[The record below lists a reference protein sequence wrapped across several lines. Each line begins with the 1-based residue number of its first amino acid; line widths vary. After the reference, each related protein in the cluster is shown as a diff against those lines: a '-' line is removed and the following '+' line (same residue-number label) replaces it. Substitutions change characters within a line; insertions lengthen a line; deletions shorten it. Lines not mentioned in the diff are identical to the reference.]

1 MKPLIALCLLLTG
14 SALYAQDPVAEKL
27 NAVDTS
33 RWYAWTAKN
42 TPEAGAIGMADWLE
56 KPAGKHGRIR
66 REGDHYVCNGKPF
79 KLWGVNLAF
88 SGCFPP
94 KDASDKRT
102 ALYAKYG
109 LNQARIHKYADGCAA
124 WQGILSMESFTKF
137 NPERLD
143 RMDYQIAKMKEA
155 GIYFSLSP
163 HLGFVPIG
171 PEDLKIIPYA
181 AEIAATVIAGQ
192 PRNAP
197 DEKNPY
203 YYSDWGALYFSPEL
217 QQLHIQHFVNLLRHR
232 NPYTGQTYA
241 EETALSYIEI
251 VNEQSV
257 FFSNPANLL
266 EKSPTLRKKVGQDFT
281 AWLTK
286 KYGSK
291 EALLKAFGGT
301 LVKPDPNS
309 KWPQLPP
316 ENYDTQS
323 IWPSAAGWSMHD
335 INRLLANPEAAK
347 GGRTAQRALDTLE
360 YLKHLQDTFFARFTK
375 ALREA
380 GYDGEFIGSNWFA
393 SATGIAHLY
402 NLASDREVGAIE
414 RHYYSAWN
422 GGSMFDITG
431 GGKLSNYASAR
442 PGEDIW
448 STGILSKGMEQVS
461 DRPFGMSEWATT
473 SPNDLH
479 VEAFAIYAAY
489 GMGLQGWDRSEYF
502 YSDGTGF
509 SPNIYRQQF
518 NSPSVLG
525 LAPAISR
532 QVLRGDVMESTVLG
546 IRKVHLPSLAQG
558 KLSYECQ
565 GRTSDKI
572 PARALAVARQVIQ
585 FTDSYEDT
593 KAFDFKPYEKDG
605 GLLASTG
612 QLFWKEAI
620 PAKPGYFTINAPAT
634 KAVVGYGGGQTFTLG
649 EVTLAPTSP
658 HVALYVT
665 ALEPDQ
671 TIVSSKKILVT
682 AFSRVRPT
690 GVEYLY
696 DPKAR
701 KIVTPVKGKE
711 GTAPLLVEP
720 IQATVT
726 LKRPGAMKVTL
737 LDHDGLPTGRSVPVT
752 AGSFPINGVTDKTP
766 YYLIEFP

>member
-1 MKPLIALCLLLTG
+1 MKPPIALCLLLTG

-27 NAVDTS
+27 NAVNTGN
-33 RWYAWTAKN
+33 WYAWTAKN
-42 TPEAGAIGMADWLE
+42 TPEAGALGMADWLE

-66 REGDHYVCNGKPF
+66 REGDHYVYNGKPL
-79 KLWGVNLAF
+79 KLWGVNLGF

-94 KDASDKRT
+94 KETSDKRT

-109 LNQARIHKYADGCAA
+109 LNQVRIHKYADGCLA
-124 WQGILSMESFTKF
+124 WQGVLSMESFTKF

-143 RMDYQIAKMKEA
+143 RMDYQIAKLKEA

-163 HLGFVPIG
+163 HLGAVPIG

-181 AEIAATVIAGQ
+181 AEIAATVIAGRPQ
-192 PRNAP
+192 KAP

-203 YYSDWGALYFSPEL
+203 YYSDWGALYYSTEL
-217 QQLHIQHFVNLLRHR
+217 QELHIQHFVNLLRHR

-257 FFSNPANLL
+257 FFQNASSLL
-266 EKSPTLRKKVGQDFT
+266 IRCPTLRERIGKQFC
-281 AWLTK
+281 AWLK
-286 KYGSK
+286 DRYGSK
-291 EALLKAFGGT
+291 EKLLQAWGGT
-301 LVKPDPNS
+301 LKEWKPDH
-309 KWPQLPP
+309 KWPQLPA
-316 ENYDTQS
+316 EDFDKECV
-323 IWPSAAGWSMHD
+323 WPQGSGWPDWDMRNLTPH
-335 INRLLANPEAAK
+335 NR
-347 GGRTAQRALDTLE
+347 GRQRALDTLE

-380 GYDGEFIGSNWFA
+380 GYAGEFIGSNWFTT
-393 SATGIAHLY
+393 SSGVAHLY
-402 NLASDREVGAIE
+402 NIASDRAVGAVE
-414 RHYYSAWN
+414 RHYYTAWN

-431 GGKLSNYASAR
+431 GGKLSNYATSR
-442 PGEDIW
+442 PGENNWAI
-448 STGILSKGMEQVS
+448 GILSKGMEQVS
-461 DRPFGMSEWATT
+461 DRPFGMSEWATAA
-473 SPNDLH
+473 PNDRH

-532 QVLRGDVMESTVLG
+532 QVLRGDVQESTVLG

-565 GRTSDKI
+565 RQNSDKI
-572 PARALAVARQVIQ
+572 PARALAVARQIIQ
-585 FTDSYEDT
+585 FTDTYEDT
-593 KAFDFKPYEKDG
+593 KPFDFQPYEKDG

-612 QLFWKEAI
+612 QLFWKEAT

-671 TIVSSKKILVT
+671 PIVSSKKILVT

-711 GTAPLLVEP
+711 GIAPLLVEP

-737 LDHDGLPTGRSVPVT
+737 LDHDGLPTGRSVPVA
-752 AGSFPINGVTDKTP
+752 AGSFPINGVTDQTP